1 MAGTISRHTAELDS
15 NSVKKDRPSGGGG
28 KSKLKTGKPKEGR
41 TKGTTYLTPSTA
53 KGKTSAYVKFRQ
65 SHALGRFA
73 VLAETEEEDAVS
85 LEDDDTDDAPY
96 AYPPHM
102 EAILSPEP
110 EPATATVDGDESGY
124 QSTEASA
131 AGLQQGA
138 DVDEEMLSAE
148 EAMLSS
154 YVGSSAPS
162 RTQSPASIP
171 GSEFPYSLQSDGD
184 VDSTPRE
191 GDNTQTSR
199 DDEATM
205 NSGVVDPEAA
215 QVGGPSLSQDGF
227 SLGPTRAAPG
237 MPQQLPTFLIPF
249 HGSLTKVPSNGQCA
263 YAALYATMT
272 STTETE
278 LTFTAEVVK
287 SANIMKRS
295 VYTLMMANLANDVEC
310 KVVDP
315 CRELRRLYPTQPA
328 PTDPAVA
335 TAALYTHYTQ
345 ERTRTVNSQIPAAF
359 WAGPE
364 VLRAMAQYLRE
375 PLFVLDVDQHND
387 THVQRYYYRDYTL
400 PNGDIH
406 ETGCGGLWTTL
417 RLRLC

>member
-1 MAGTISRHTAELDS
+1 MVSEKVVTGGTEAVTANPPGDDTTAAACTSRELHPNLNAPSLAHGKASSDTTKAMAETISRYTAELDS
-15 NSVKKDRPSGGGG
+15 NSVKKARPSGGGG

-53 KGKTSAYVKFRQ
+53 KGKISAYAKFRQ

-102 EAILSPEP
+102 EAIFSPEP

-124 QSTEASA
+124 QSTEAPA

-205 NSGVVDPEAA
+205 NSGVVDP
-215 QVGGPSLSQDGF
+215 
-227 SLGPTRAAPG
+227 
-237 MPQQLPTFLIPF
+237 
-249 HGSLTKVPSNGQCA
+249 
-263 YAALYATMT
+263 
-272 STTETE
+272 
-278 LTFTAEVVK
+278 
-287 SANIMKRS
+287 
-295 VYTLMMANLANDVEC
+295 
-310 KVVDP
+310 
-315 CRELRRLYPTQPA
+315 
-328 PTDPAVA
+328 
-335 TAALYTHYTQ
+335 
-345 ERTRTVNSQIPAAF
+345 
-359 WAGPE
+359 
-364 VLRAMAQYLRE
+364 
-375 PLFVLDVDQHND
+375 
-387 THVQRYYYRDYTL
+387 
-400 PNGDIH
+400 
-406 ETGCGGLWTTL
+406 
-417 RLRLC
+417 

>member
-1 MAGTISRHTAELDS
+1 
-15 NSVKKDRPSGGGG
+15 
-28 KSKLKTGKPKEGR
+28 
-41 TKGTTYLTPSTA
+41 
-53 KGKTSAYVKFRQ
+53 
-65 SHALGRFA
+65 
-73 VLAETEEEDAVS
+73 
-85 LEDDDTDDAPY
+85 
-96 AYPPHM
+96 
-102 EAILSPEP
+102 
-110 EPATATVDGDESGY
+110 
-124 QSTEASA
+124 
-131 AGLQQGA
+131 
-138 DVDEEMLSAE
+138 
-148 EAMLSS
+148 
-154 YVGSSAPS
+154 
-162 RTQSPASIP
+162 
-171 GSEFPYSLQSDGD
+171 
-184 VDSTPRE
+184 
-191 GDNTQTSR
+191 
-199 DDEATM
+199 M
-205 NSGVVDPEAA
+205 NSGVVDPKAA
-215 QVGGPSLSQDGF
+215 QAGDPSLSQDGF

-237 MPQQLPTFLIPF
+237 MPQQLPTFLTPF

-364 VLRAMAQYLRE
+364 VLRQW
-375 PLFVLDVDQHND
+375 
-387 THVQRYYYRDYTL
+387 
-400 PNGDIH
+400 PNISGNRCSCS
-406 ETGCGGLWTTL
+406 T
-417 RLRLC
+417 

>member
-1 MAGTISRHTAELDS
+1 MVSEKVVTGGTEAVTANPPGDDTTAAACTSRELHPNLNAPSLAHGKASSDTTKAMAETISRYTAELDS
-15 NSVKKDRPSGGGG
+15 NSVKKARPSGGGG

-41 TKGTTYLTPSTA
+41 SKGTTYLTPSTA
-53 KGKTSAYVKFRQ
+53 KGKTSAYAKFRQ

-102 EAILSPEP
+102 EAILNPEP

-124 QSTEASA
+124 QSTEAPA

-205 NSGVVDPEAA
+205 NSGVVDPKAA
-215 QVGGPSLSQDGF
+215 QAGDPSLSQDGF

-237 MPQQLPTFLIPF
+237 MPLIAIAPRKEPRRKIQAPIPTVYP
-249 HGSLTKVPSNGQCA
+249 GESLWV
-263 YAALYATMT
+263 
-272 STTETE
+272 
-278 LTFTAEVVK
+278 
-287 SANIMKRS
+287 
-295 VYTLMMANLANDVEC
+295 
-310 KVVDP
+310 
-315 CRELRRLYPTQPA
+315 
-328 PTDPAVA
+328 
-335 TAALYTHYTQ
+335 
-345 ERTRTVNSQIPAAF
+345 
-359 WAGPE
+359 
-364 VLRAMAQYLRE
+364 
-375 PLFVLDVDQHND
+375 
-387 THVQRYYYRDYTL
+387 
-400 PNGDIH
+400 
-406 ETGCGGLWTTL
+406 
-417 RLRLC
+417 